1 MPSNTIMLAKD
12 FEADMLRFPV
22 AVSEKLDG
30 VPAKFYYDSTGR
42 PVAQSRQ
49 GTFFTSVQ
57 HIIDEL
63 VQRGI
68 LLHDEAV
75 VGELW
80 IHGEPFKKISGKVRR
95 AAPAPDLELYIYDT
109 FHCDENGW
117 PADDPRSFRERMSS
131 IEQRVFFN
139 EETIQHV
146 HVAVQ
151 AVCND
156 AAALDA
162 AVLRIM
168 QRKSKHTPEGVMVR
182 ALDHPLYSTYSLGRS
197 WGMMRIV
204 PKPTIDL
211 MVVEVIQAKNRAGNP
226 KKIAGSLMCKYHD
239 MDIKVSA
246 GKATHAQRKMWW
258 RDQNSILGKIIQ
270 VQYKPDPSYNKL
282 RQPTFQRE
290 RPDKETPDA

>member
-1 MPSNTIMLAKD
+1 MPSNTIMLAQD
-12 FEADMLRFPV
+12 FNADLLYFPV

-30 VPAKFYYDSTGR
+30 VPAKFYYDSAGR

-49 GTFFTSVQ
+49 GTFFTSVP

-68 LLHDEAV
+68 LSHGEAV

-80 IHGEPFKKISGKVRR
+80 IYGAPFKKISGLVRG
-95 AAPAPDLELYIYDT
+95 AAHAPDLELYIYDT

-117 PADDPRSFRERMSS
+117 PVGDPRTFRERLRSA
-131 IEQRVFFN
+131 EERVFDDGTSAN
-139 EETIQHV
+139 CV
-146 HVAVQ
+146 HIAVQ
-151 AVCND
+151 TECKD
-156 AAALDA
+156 AAALDLE
-162 AVLRIM
+162 VSRILR
-168 QRKSKHTPEGVMVR
+168 QTYSYAPEGVMVR
-182 ALDHPLYSTYSLGRS
+182 ALDHPMYSRYALNRTY
-197 WGMMRIV
+197 GMMRIV

-211 MVVEVIQAKNRAGNP
+211 MVVEVIQAKDKNGNP
-226 KKIAGSLMCKYHD
+226 NGIAGSLMCKYHD
-239 MDIKVSA
+239 TDIKVGA
-246 GKATHAQRKMWW
+246 GRATHAQRKTWW
-258 RDQNSILGKIIQ
+258 QDQNSILGKIIQ

>member
-12 FEADMLRFPV
+12 YDANMLRFPV
-22 AVSEKLDG
+22 SVSEKLDG
-30 VPAKFYYDSTGR
+30 VPAKFYYDSTGH

-57 HIIDEL
+57 HIVDEL

-68 LLHDEAV
+68 LSHGEAV

-80 IHGEPFKKISGKVRR
+80 IHGAPFKKISGLVRC
-95 AAPAPDLELYIYDT
+95 AAPAPNLELYIYDT

-117 PADDPRSFRERMSS
+117 PVGDPRTFRERLRSV
-131 IEQRVFFN
+131 EERVFDDS
-139 EETIQHV
+139 IPADCV
-146 HVAVQ
+146 HIAVQ
-151 AVCND
+151 AECKD
-156 AAALDA
+156 AAALDLE
-162 AVLRIM
+162 VSRILR
-168 QRKSKHTPEGVMVR
+168 QTYSYVPEGVMVR
-182 ALDHPLYSTYSLGRS
+182 TLDHPLYSQYVLNRTS
-197 WGMMRIV
+197 GMMRIV

-211 MVVEVIQAKNRAGNP
+211 MVVEVLQSKDKNGNP
-226 KKIAGSLMCKYHD
+226 KGIAGSLVCKYHD

-246 GKATHAQRKMWW
+246 GKATHAQRKTWW

-270 VQYKPDPSYNKL
+270 VQYKPDPSYDKL

>member
-12 FEADMLRFPV
+12 YEADMLQFPV

-49 GTFFTSVQ
+49 GTFFTSVP

-63 VQRGI
+63 VKRGI
-68 LLHDEAV
+68 LLHGEAV

-80 IHGEPFKKISGKVRR
+80 IRSVPFKDISGKVRGE
-95 AAPAPDLELYIYDT
+95 AAAPDLELYIYDT
-109 FHCDENGW
+109 FHCDSNGW
-117 PADDPRSFRERMSS
+117 PCDPRTFRERLNS
-131 IEQRVFFN
+131 IEELVNDDSTAEAMVHMAKQVECADSSAMQ
-139 EETIQHV
+139 EEQDSI
-146 HVAVQ
+146 
-151 AVCND
+151 
-156 AAALDA
+156 L
-162 AVLRIM
+162 
-168 QRKSKHTPEGVMVR
+168 QRKSDYNPEGIMVR
-182 ALDHPLYSTYSLGRS
+182 MLDHQLFSVYSLGRS

-211 MVVEVIQAKNRAGNP
+211 MVVEVIQAKDKNGNP
-226 KKIAGSLMCKYHD
+226 KGIAGSLMCKYHD
-239 MDIKVSA
+239 TDIKVSA
-246 GKATHAQRKMWW
+246 GKATHAQRRTWW

-270 VQYKPDPSYNKL
+270 VQYKPDPSYSKL